1 MNVNEHVVKVPAWSR
16 LRDRR
21 RSDRVPAIYAAL
33 AAEDGGERRS
43 LWDRILGMATVVFV
57 SAGGWAAVIAAV
69 RLMR

>member
-1 MNVNEHVVKVPAWSR
+1 MNVNEHVVKVPGFSR
-16 LRDRR
+16 LRRR
-21 RSDRVPAIYAAL
+21 RNDRMRAIYAAL

-57 SAGGWAAVIAAV
+57 SVGGWTAVIAAI